1 MEVRAMAQVTVDS
14 PIGMHVILDL
24 YECDPQILDDIEKV
38 EEILTKAAELANA
51 TIIDKRFHKFS
62 PQGVSG
68 VVVVSESHI
77 SIHTWPEHGYASVDV
92 YTCGDHTMPVKASEY
107 IIKELKCK
115 NPTILKLDR
124 GLLFKK
130 EE

>member
-115 NPTILKLDR
+115 NPTIVKLDR

>member
-1 MEVRAMAQVTVDS
+1 MAQVVET
-14 PIGMHVILDL
+14 PIGMHVVLDL
-24 YECDPQILDDIEKV
+24 YECDPKILDDMERI
-38 EEILTKAAELANA
+38 EEILTKAAEVANA

-77 SIHTWPEHGYASVDV
+77 AIHTWPEHGYAAVDV
-92 YTCGDHTMPVKASEY
+92 YTCGDHTMPLKASEY

-115 NPTILKLDR
+115 KPTVVKLDR
-124 GLLFKK
+124 GLLFK
-130 EE
+130 E

>member
-1 MEVRAMAQVTVDS
+1 MAQVTVDS

-38 EEILTKAAELANA
+38 EEILTRAAELANA

-115 NPTILKLDR
+115 NPTIVKLDR

>member
-1 MEVRAMAQVTVDS
+1 MAQVVET
-14 PIGMHVILDL
+14 PIGMHVVLDL
-24 YECDPQILDDIEKV
+24 YECDPQILDDIEKI
-38 EEILTKAAELANA
+38 EEILTKAAEVANA

-77 SIHTWPEHGYASVDV
+77 AIHTWPEHGYAAVDV
-92 YTCGDHTMPVKASEY
+92 YTCGDHTMPLKASEY

-115 NPTILKLDR
+115 KPTVVKLDR
-124 GLLFKK
+124 GLLFK
-130 EE
+130 E

>member
-1 MEVRAMAQVTVDS
+1 MAQVSVDS

-38 EEILTKAAELANA
+38 EEILTRAAELANA

-92 YTCGDHTMPVKASEY
+92 YTCGNHTMPVKASEY

-115 NPTILKLDR
+115 NPTIVKLDR

-130 EE
+130 EG

>member
-1 MEVRAMAQVTVDS
+1 MAQVIET
-14 PIGMHVILDL
+14 PLGMHVVLDL
-24 YECDPQILDDIEKV
+24 YDCDPKILDDIEKI
-38 EEILTKAAELANA
+38 EEILTKAAEVANA

-77 SIHTWPEHGYASVDV
+77 AIHTWPEHGYAAVDV
-92 YTCGDHTMPVKASEY
+92 YTCGDHTMPLKASEY

-115 NPTILKLDR
+115 KPSVVKLDR
-124 GLLFKK
+124 GLLFK
-130 EE
+130 E

>member
-1 MEVRAMAQVTVDS
+1 MAQVVET
-14 PIGMHVILDL
+14 PIGMHVVLDL
-24 YECDPQILDDIEKV
+24 YECDPKILDDMERI
-38 EEILTKAAELANA
+38 EEILTKAAEVANA

-77 SIHTWPEHGYASVDV
+77 AIHTWPEHGYAAVDV
-92 YTCGDHTMPVKASEY
+92 YTRGDHTMPLKASEY

-115 NPTILKLDR
+115 KPTVVKLDR
-124 GLLFKK
+124 GLLFK
-130 EE
+130 E

>member
-1 MEVRAMAQVTVDS
+1 MVQVVVND
-14 PIGMHVILDL
+14 PIGMHVVLDL
-24 YECDPQILDDIEKV
+24 YECDPEILDDMEKV
-38 EEILTKAAELANA
+38 EEVLTKAAEAANA

-77 SIHTWPEHGYASVDV
+77 AIHTWPEHGYAAVDV
-92 YTCGDHTMPVKASEY
+92 YTCGDHTMPLKASEY

-115 NPTILKLDR
+115 RPTIVKLDR
-124 GLLFKK
+124 GLLFK
-130 EE
+130 E

>member
-1 MEVRAMAQVTVDS
+1 MAMAQVVET
-14 PIGMHVILDL
+14 PIGMHVVLDL
-24 YECDPQILDDIEKV
+24 YECDPEILDDMERI
-38 EEILTKAAELANA
+38 EEILTKAAEVANA

-77 SIHTWPEHGYASVDV
+77 AIHTWPEHGYAAVDV
-92 YTCGDHTMPVKASEY
+92 YTCGDHTMPLKASEY

-115 NPTILKLDR
+115 KPTVVKLDR
-124 GLLFKK
+124 GLLFK
-130 EE
+130 E

>member
-1 MEVRAMAQVTVDS
+1 MAQVVET
-14 PIGMHVILDL
+14 PIGMHVVLDL
-24 YECDPQILDDIEKV
+24 YECDPEILDDMEKI
-38 EEILTKAAELANA
+38 EEILTKAAEVANA

-77 SIHTWPEHGYASVDV
+77 AIHTWPEHGYAAVDV
-92 YTCGDHTMPVKASEY
+92 YTCGDHTMPLKASEY

-115 NPTILKLDR
+115 KPTVVKLDR
-124 GLLFKK
+124 GLLFK
-130 EE
+130 E

>member
-1 MEVRAMAQVTVDS
+1 MAQVVET
-14 PIGMHVILDL
+14 PIGMHVVLDL
-24 YECDPQILDDIEKV
+24 YECDPQILDDIEKI
-38 EEILTKAAELANA
+38 EEILTKAAEVANA

-77 SIHTWPEHGYASVDV
+77 AIHTWPEHGYAAVDV
-92 YTCGDHTMPVKASEY
+92 YTCGDHTMPLKASEY

-115 NPTILKLDR
+115 RPTVVKLDR
-124 GLLFKK
+124 GLLFK
-130 EE
+130 E

>member
-1 MEVRAMAQVTVDS
+1 MAQVVET
-14 PIGMHVILDL
+14 PIGMHVVLDL
-24 YECDPQILDDIEKV
+24 YECDPEILDDMERI
-38 EEILTKAAELANA
+38 EEILTKAAEVANA

-77 SIHTWPEHGYASVDV
+77 AIHTWPEHGYAAVDV
-92 YTCGDHTMPVKASEY
+92 YTCGDHTMPLKASEY

-115 NPTILKLDR
+115 KPTVVKLDR
-124 GLLFKK
+124 GLLFK
-130 EE
+130 E

>member
-1 MEVRAMAQVTVDS
+1 MAQVTVDS

>member
-1 MEVRAMAQVTVDS
+1 MVQVVVND
-14 PIGMHVILDL
+14 PIGMHVVLDL
-24 YECDPQILDDIEKV
+24 YECDPQILDDMEKV
-38 EEILTKAAELANA
+38 EEVLTKAAEVANA

-77 SIHTWPEHGYASVDV
+77 AIHTWPEHGYAAVDV
-92 YTCGDHTMPVKASEY
+92 YTCGDHTMPLKASEY

-115 NPTILKLDR
+115 RPSIVKLDR
-124 GLLFKK
+124 GLLFK
-130 EE
+130 E

>member
-1 MEVRAMAQVTVDS
+1 MVQVTVDT
-14 PIGMHVILDL
+14 PIGMHVVLDL
-24 YECDPQILDDIEKV
+24 YECDPQILDDIEKI
-38 EEILTKAAELANA
+38 EEILTKAAEIANS

-77 SIHTWPEHGYASVDV
+77 AIHTWPEHGYAAVDV
-92 YTCGDHTMPVKASEY
+92 YTCGDHTMPLKASEY

-115 NPTILKLDR
+115 RPTVVKLDR
-124 GLLFKK
+124 GLLFKD
-130 EE
+130 

>member
-1 MEVRAMAQVTVDS
+1 MVQVVVND
-14 PIGMHVILDL
+14 PIGMHVVLDL
-24 YECDPQILDDIEKV
+24 YECDPQILDDMEKV
-38 EEILTKAAELANA
+38 EEVLTKAAEVANA

-77 SIHTWPEHGYASVDV
+77 AIHTWPEHGYAAVDV
-92 YTCGDHTMPVKASEY
+92 YTCGDHTMPLKASEY

-115 NPTILKLDR
+115 RPTIVKLDR
-124 GLLFKK
+124 GLLFK
-130 EE
+130 E

>member
-1 MEVRAMAQVTVDS
+1 MAQVVET
-14 PIGMHVILDL
+14 PIGMHVVLDL
-24 YECDPQILDDIEKV
+24 YECDPEILDDMEKI
-38 EEILTKAAELANA
+38 EEILTKAAEVANA

-77 SIHTWPEHGYASVDV
+77 AIHTWPEHGYAAVDV
-92 YTCGDHTMPVKASEY
+92 YTCGDHTMPLKASEY

-115 NPTILKLDR
+115 RPTVVKLDR
-124 GLLFKK
+124 GLLFK
-130 EE
+130 E

>member
-1 MEVRAMAQVTVDS
+1 MAQVTVDS

-115 NPTILKLDR
+115 NPTIVKLDR

>member
-1 MEVRAMAQVTVDS
+1 MAQVVET
-14 PIGMHVILDL
+14 PIGMHVVLDL
-24 YECDPQILDDIEKV
+24 YECDPEILDDMERI
-38 EEILTKAAELANA
+38 EEILTKAAEVANA

-77 SIHTWPEHGYASVDV
+77 AIHTWPEHGYAAVDV
-92 YTCGDHTMPVKASEY
+92 YTCGDHTMPLKASEY

-115 NPTILKLDR
+115 KPTLVKLDR
-124 GLLFKK
+124 GLLFK
-130 EE
+130 E

>member
-1 MEVRAMAQVTVDS
+1 MAQVVET
-14 PIGMHVILDL
+14 PIGMHVVLDL
-24 YECDPQILDDIEKV
+24 YECDPEILDDIEKI
-38 EEILTKAAELANA
+38 EEILTKAAEVANA

-77 SIHTWPEHGYASVDV
+77 AIHTWPEHGYAAVDV
-92 YTCGDHTMPVKASEY
+92 YTCGDHTMPLKASEY

-115 NPTILKLDR
+115 KPTVVKLDR
-124 GLLFKK
+124 GLLFK
-130 EE
+130 E

>member
-1 MEVRAMAQVTVDS
+1 MAMAQVVET
-14 PIGMHVILDL
+14 PIGMHVVLDL
-24 YECDPQILDDIEKV
+24 YECDPEILDDMERI
-38 EEILTKAAELANA
+38 EEILTKAAEVANA

-77 SIHTWPEHGYASVDV
+77 AIHTWPEHGYAAVDV
-92 YTCGDHTMPVKASEY
+92 YTCGDHTMPLKASEY

-115 NPTILKLDR
+115 KPTLVKLDR
-124 GLLFKK
+124 GLLFK
-130 EE
+130 E